1 MSELPYN
8 KTTRVKSETE
18 YQMTEENENI
28 ENDENNVFTNAKTLL
43 DLLVVQ
49 LPERSISFMLDDDLF
64 ASVEA
69 LVALA
74 EEKIPKNMPK
84 IQAAA
89 LEALKPL
96 LEQSPNSYVN
106 MNLNEEDIKA
116 MAKLL
121 EYVERELK

>member
-1 MSELPYN
+1 
-8 KTTRVKSETE
+8 
-18 YQMTEENENI
+18 MTEENEI
-28 ENDENNVFTNAKTLL
+28 TENEEYNVFTNAKTLL

-49 LPERSISFMLDDDLF
+49 LPERSISFMLDDQLF

-69 LVALA
+69 LVTLA

-89 LEALKPL
+89 LEALNPL

-121 EYVERELK
+121 EYVDREL